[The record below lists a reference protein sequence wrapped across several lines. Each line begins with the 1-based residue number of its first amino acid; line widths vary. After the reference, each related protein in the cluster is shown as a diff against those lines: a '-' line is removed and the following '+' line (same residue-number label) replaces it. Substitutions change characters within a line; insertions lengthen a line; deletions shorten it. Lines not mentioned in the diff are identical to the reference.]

1 MTITFW
7 YWAMASALFL
17 GDAYACGASGKKWRP
32 VPAAVLCALWPA
44 VLVCVALHLVR
55 GRGDD

>member
-7 YWAMASALFL
+7 YWTMASTLFF

-32 VPAAVLCALWPA
+32 VPSAVLCALWPA
-44 VLVCVALHLVR
+44 VLVCVAVHLLI
-55 GRGDD
+55 GRSDD